1 MCGRFTDT
9 FEFSDIRVRWEPGQL
24 EPYYDWAGL
33 LANDASANQRSS
45 GIRHVIQRRH
55 TVA

>member
-9 FEFSDIRVRWEPGQL
+9 FEFSDIRVRWEPGPL